1 MDIPNDKNEQE
12 EINKDLEK
20 ASEELKKENQTKA
33 KPKQKSAANKMKEM
47 GQKMASAMA
56 AGDKQ
61 EMEEDVKLLRQILDN
76 LLAFS
81 FSEEALIKTTSLS
94 QIRSLELN
102 KVLKQQQN
110 LKLQFKHVDD
120 SLFAISMRNPKITE
134 IILKEVGEIHYNLDK
149 SLETL
154 ADNNIAKGASHQQY
168 VLTSANRLADFL
180 SNVQSDMNKE
190 MQGQGQGKPKP
201 GKGSGSGMQL
211 PDIIKKQEGLGEK
224 IKEGMKP
231 GEKPGEKPGD
241 KHGQGNQKGKEGQSV
256 QSGEGGENG
265 SEGNAGKVLDIL
277 KEQRQLRDAL
287 QKALEKEGMSGLGQ
301 NALNQMK
308 DIEKQLINKGFKN
321 ETLQKMLNLKH
332 ELLKLENAI
341 QQQGE
346 DTKRQSKSN
355 NKDFNGSTTP
365 LSKEFKEYMNSV
377 EILNRQ
383 SLPLQPNFNQKV
395 QHYFKNND

>member
-1 MDIPNDKNEQE
+1 
-12 EINKDLEK
+12 
-20 ASEELKKENQTKA
+20 
-33 KPKQKSAANKMKEM
+33 
-47 GQKMASAMA
+47 
-56 AGDKQ
+56 
-61 EMEEDVKLLRQILDN
+61 
-76 LLAFS
+76 
-81 FSEEALIKTTSLS
+81 
-94 QIRSLELN
+94 
-102 KVLKQQQN
+102 
-110 LKLQFKHVDD
+110 
-120 SLFAISMRNPKITE
+120 
-134 IILKEVGEIHYNLDK
+134 
-149 SLETL
+149 
-154 ADNNIAKGASHQQY
+154 
-168 VLTSANRLADFL
+168 
-180 SNVQSDMNKE
+180 
-190 MQGQGQGKPKP
+190 
-201 GKGSGSGMQL
+201 MQL
-211 PDIIKKQEGLGEK
+211 PDIIKKQDGLGEK
-224 IKEGMKP
+224 MKEGMKP

-241 KHGQGNQKGKEGQSV
+241 KHGQGNQKGKEGQSG
-256 QSGEGGENG
+256 QAGEGGENG